1 MTNNLTKKCIQCN
14 KTLLNSKFSKNS
26 YTDDGL
32 DLYCKNCR
40 KLICIDE
47 KSMKVYLFENQ
58 RPYDEVLFKNCII
71 ESEKKNKSKNIDD
84 FNIILKNAINMY
96 FSKMMLINSCDG
108 GKKLTKNDLKENKPI
123 PKKTTNNKQTKSKKN
138 IEPPSEEMIE
148 KWGEG
153 YKLEEYNLFEIKY
166 QRLSN
171 TYQLPTE
178 SHKEFL
184 MKACVCSVKA
194 DLAMAQDN
202 VKEAKEW
209 MTMFKETTS
218 AGKLQPSQ
226 MSKADLSQG
235 MDTFGQLSRMVEEAV
250 DIIPI
255 LPQFKKKPKDMPDF
269 NIWCW
274 VNYERDLHG
283 LPLCK
288 YEDIYKF
295 YEDRKKDYLESGFI
309 EEEL

>member
-1 MTNNLTKKCIQCN
+1 MANLTKKCMKCN
-14 KTLLNSKFSKNS
+14 ITKPIDQFTKNS
-26 YTDDGL
+26 YLSENTDL
-32 DLYCKNCR
+32 WCKTCR
-40 KLICIDE
+40 NSNVSSELTLKE
-47 KSMKVYLFENQ
+47 YLFENQ
-58 RPYDEVLFKNCII
+58 RPYDEDLFKGCIE

-84 FNIILKNAINMY
+84 YNKILLNATRIY

-108 GKKLTKNDLKENKPI
+108 GKKLTKNDLKDKPT
-123 PKKTTNNKQTKSKKN
+123 PKKTTNKQSKSKKN
-138 IEPPSEEMIE
+138 IEPPNEEMIE

-153 YKLEEYNLFEIKY
+153 YQPEYYQLFENKY

-184 MKACVCSVKA
+184 RKACVCSVMA
-194 DLAMAQDN
+194 DIAMAEKNTKD
-202 VKEAKEW
+202 AKEW
-209 MTMFKETTS
+209 MAMFKDTTS

-250 DIIPI
+250 DIIKI
-255 LPQFKKKPKDMPDF
+255 LPKFKKKPKDMVDF
-269 NIWCW
+269 NIWCY

-283 LPLCK
+283 LPLCQ
-288 YEDIYKF
+288 YEDIYMF
-295 YEDRKKDYLESGFI
+295 YENRKKDYIESGFI
-309 EEEL
+309 EEEI